1 MFNWRSFVAIVLF
14 VLGVANLAY
23 AADERFAVEVDV
35 DVTDVNAS
43 VARERA
49 MSEANRAAFLE
60 VAKRVTTA
68 EGATRLAAMTDAQLI
83 NFIKEVS
90 VIEEKTSNVRYI
102 ASLQVVLNEKM
113 LKDYMKERE
122 IPLLIPST
130 SRVLVIP
137 VFRAFPTDR
146 PLLWES
152 NNQWKQAWD
161 EVSGT
166 RFVSMPANGTNY
178 SIIDADKAIA
188 LDGLALDKL
197 QRANGVDDVY
207 VLDAVYDGIEGL
219 KINVNSYSGDR
230 KTIKVNGN
238 RSLGAELFK
247 QAVLQVQSQIEQN
260 LKQQSVQEDSAQA
273 DVVVIFDYGALR
285 EWVVAEA
292 QLRDIPYVKN
302 IQVQAMTGNRVQFKL
317 TFVGSSDKL
326 LYAVRSKSYNLIDNG
341 RFFMLEKVRG

>member
-1 MFNWRSFVAIVLF
+1 MLFNWRGAFIVVAALF
-14 VLGVANLAY
+14 LMVNLAQ
-23 AADERFAVEVDV
+23 AADERFAVEVEV

-68 EGATRLAAMTDAQLI
+68 EGATKLAVMNDAQLI

-102 ASLQVVLNEKM
+102 ATLQVVLNEAM
-113 LKDYMKERE
+113 LKNYMQERE
-122 IPLLIPST
+122 IPLLIPSA

-152 NNQWKQAWD
+152 SNQWKQAWD
-161 EVSGT
+161 GVVGT
-166 RFVSMPANGTNY
+166 RFVSLPSNGTNY

-188 LDGLALDKL
+188 MDGLALDKL

-219 KINVNSYSGDR
+219 KVNVSSYAGDR
-230 KTIKVNGN
+230 KTIRVNGD
-238 RSLGAELFK
+238 RSLGTELFN
-247 QAVLQVQSQIEQN
+247 QAVAQVQSQIEQN
-260 LKQQSVQEDSAQA
+260 LKQQSVQEDSAQTE
-273 DVVVIFDYGALR
+273 VVVMFNYNTLR
-285 EWVVAEA
+285 EWVSAET

-302 IQVQAMTGNRVQFKL
+302 LQVQAMGSNSVQFKL
-317 TFVGSSDKL
+317 TFVGASDKL
-326 LYAVRSKSYNLIDNG
+326 LSAVRAKSYNLVDNG
-341 RFFMLEKVRG
+341 RFFVLEKI